1 MGGSQSILPP
11 RPLGFEYMC
20 IAFREPDKLRVILGT
35 VHEATIIRQTIQESW
50 PAGIQKESFKLN
62 GVHKF
67 QLMLCPFETSSLNE
81 AVVVRQMAE
90 RILHRLLQDGWKL
103 QTSSNLTQTTDLT
116 SWIFKKVAGTNVSSQ
131 PFLIVGLSSTDSLMV
146 LNAPA
151 DLRQL
156 FKDAISESWPLGIQK
171 WSSFKNGV
179 LVIKLRGHP
188 WNPDGF
194 GTVHSRVLLQAIISR
209 LFLKNWNLYGNFN
222 LKSTANTLFFQ
233 YDPNMVQG
241 MMGVRG
247 LQPPAH
253 FTISLNSNDLLRV
266 IGAPESLLPVVR
278 DVIQGCWF
286 KGIQDSS
293 RYAGSW
299 QFKLRGTPWWAEG
312 KETVESRFLILKL
325 MEAMHACGWSL
336 VASIDSSRKASDK
349 SSLVFRQSQPKQ
361 SPFLCVS
368 LHESDKLRLINAP
381 EDIEKV

>member
-20 IAFREPDKLRVILGT
+20 IAFREPDKLRIILGT
-35 VHEATIIRQTIQESW
+35 VHEATIIRQTIQKSW
-50 PAGIQKESFKLN
+50 PPGIQKESFKLN

-90 RILHRLLQDGWKL
+90 RILRRLLQDGWKL

-131 PFLIVGLSSTDSLMV
+131 PFLVVGRSSTDSLMV

-151 DLRQL
+151 DLHQL

-171 WSSFKNGV
+171 WSSFKNGLFCDQV
-179 LVIKLRGHP
+179 ERLSLESRWF
-188 WNPDGF
+188 WNL
-194 GTVHSRVLLQAIISR
+194 HSRVLLQAIISR
-209 LFLKNWNLYGNFN
+209 LFLKNWNLYGNSN

-253 FTISLNSNDLLRV
+253 FTISLNSNDLLKV
-266 IGAPESLLPVVR
+266 IGAPESLPSVVR

-293 RYAGSW
+293 SYSGSW
-299 QFKLRGTPWWAEG
+299 QFKLRGTPAWWVEG

-325 MEAMHACGWSL
+325 MEAMQACGWNL

-361 SPFLCVS
+361 SPFLWAS
-368 LHESDKLRLINAP
+368 KP
-381 EDIEKV
+381 T